1 MNIYVI
7 TEVIK
12 KTLFDLIAALAL
24 LVFLNTEVGPCL
36 SMIQDGLSRTAGT
49 VPSRPIRAFITLPL
63 FQSLLRLRP

>member
-1 MNIYVI
+1 VN
-7 TEVIK
+7 K
-12 KTLFDLIAALAL
+12 KTVFDLIAALAL

-49 VPSRPIRAFITLPL
+49 VPSRPFRAFITPLPL